1 MPILAS
7 LGTVLAGFV
16 IGGILMA
23 TGHVVIGVAIMLA
36 ALPFGLAVWIKMSD
50 RM

>member
-1 MPILAS
+1 MAVFAA

-23 TGHVVIGVAIMLA
+23 SDHLIIGMAVAFA
-36 ALPFGLAVWIKMSD
+36 ALPMALAVWIKVGD
-50 RM
+50 RL